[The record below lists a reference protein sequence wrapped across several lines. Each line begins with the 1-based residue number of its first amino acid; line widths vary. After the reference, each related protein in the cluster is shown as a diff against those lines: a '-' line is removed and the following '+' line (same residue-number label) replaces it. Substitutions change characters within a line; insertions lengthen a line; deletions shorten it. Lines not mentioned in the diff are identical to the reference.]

1 MGDTGKR
8 RLPCLRV
15 SLSPCPF
22 SLSLFMCRV
31 LAATSTKLSE
41 LKPVWRGFLIL
52 CRHIVAAFAVA
63 ALEHDIVAW
72 HLLISN
78 CQLPIADWKSCN
90 PLALP
95 IVNWQS
101 TIGNV

>member
-1 MGDTGKR
+1 MGDTGKDGR
-8 RLPCLRV
+8 RV

-41 LKPVWRGFLIL
+41 LKPIGRGFLIL

-72 HLLISN
+72 HNLFRVLNLKSEIQLL
-78 CQLPIADWKSCN
+78 
-90 PLALP
+90 
-95 IVNWQS
+95 
-101 TIGNV
+101 